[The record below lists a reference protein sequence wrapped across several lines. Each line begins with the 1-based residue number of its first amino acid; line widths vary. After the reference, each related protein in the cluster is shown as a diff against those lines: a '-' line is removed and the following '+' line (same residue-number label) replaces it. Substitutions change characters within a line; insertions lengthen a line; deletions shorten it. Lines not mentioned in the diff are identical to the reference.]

1 MQGYKVLI
9 VEDDESILKHLK
21 NILED
26 SGAVVTVNRT
36 GENVME
42 EVAGHHIILMD
53 IMLPYDD
60 GISLSHMVKGSVD
73 IPIIFLTARNDI
85 DSKIKGLTSGE
96 DYITKPFHPLE
107 LISRINN
114 LLDRYYKSTVVQ
126 CGHLIVD
133 ERHEIVMNDQ
143 NVEVPFTGTE
153 QKLFFYL
160 YKNKNITLTKA
171 HLMTFIWPEGDVYDN
186 ILSVYIKR
194 VRKLTG
200 DTDGKLIQTVHG
212 IGYRMVCNE
221 T

>member
-160 YKNKNITLTKA
+160 YKNKSITLTKA

>member
-194 VRKLTG
+194 VRKLTD